1 MQNRRLYFIIILYTR
16 YTKEYNRWGY
26 FPTLSGIRGNCNGYN
41 QIESQR
47 EDGYH
52 EVKMVMQMLR
62 LYDQIDIEKTQESG
76 IFVRSNLSFLPTDER
91 NIAYKAAKVMIDQF
105 GLEQGVIIRIEKHIP
120 VAAGMAGGS
129 TDCAAVLYGMNKLF
143 GLRLNQK
150 KLRELGVKLG
160 ADVPYCLMRQTA
172 LSEGIGEILTPISPL
187 QDCPI
192 LIAKP
197 SVSVSTRHVYEHLKL
212 DEQTM
217 HPDIDGIV
225 TALADGDLYGV
236 TDRMANVLE
245 TVTVPEHPVIDEIKK
260 QMMASG
266 AVNALMSG
274 SGPTVF
280 GIFDDEEKAK
290 KACEDMKASGLAR
303 QIYLTRPFNQKIKD
317 TRKNKRKR

>member
-1 MQNRRLYFIIILYTR
+1 MDTIRLKARAKINLGLDVVRR
-16 YTKEYNRWGY
+16 
-26 FPTLSGIRGNCNGYN
+26 
-41 QIESQR
+41 R

-290 KACEDMKASGLAR
+290 KACEDMKASRLAR

>member
-1 MQNRRLYFIIILYTR
+1 MDTIRLKARAKINLGLDVVRR
-16 YTKEYNRWGY
+16 
-26 FPTLSGIRGNCNGYN
+26 
-41 QIESQR
+41 R

-160 ADVPYCLMRQTA
+160 ADVPYCLMRQAA

>member
-1 MQNRRLYFIIILYTR
+1 
-16 YTKEYNRWGY
+16 
-26 FPTLSGIRGNCNGYN
+26 
-41 QIESQR
+41 
-47 EDGYH
+47 
-52 EVKMVMQMLR
+52 
-62 LYDQIDIEKTQESG
+62 
-76 IFVRSNLSFLPTDER
+76 
-91 NIAYKAAKVMIDQF
+91 MIDQF

-143 GLRLNQK
+143 VLRLNQK
-150 KLRELGVKLG
+150 KLRALGVKLG
-160 ADVPYCLMRQTA
+160 EDVPYCLMRQTA

>member
-1 MQNRRLYFIIILYTR
+1 MDTIRLKARAKINLGLDVVRR
-16 YTKEYNRWGY
+16 
-26 FPTLSGIRGNCNGYN
+26 
-41 QIESQR
+41 R

-160 ADVPYCLMRQTA
+160 ADVPYCLMRQTT

-236 TDRMANVLE
+236 TDRMANVLD

>member
-1 MQNRRLYFIIILYTR
+1 MDTIRLKARAKINLGLDVVRR
-16 YTKEYNRWGY
+16 
-26 FPTLSGIRGNCNGYN
+26 
-41 QIESQR
+41 R

-76 IFVRSNLSFLPTDER
+76 ILVRSNLSFLPTDER

-150 KLRELGVKLG
+150 KLREIGVKLG

-172 LSEGIGEILTPISPL
+172 LSEGIGEILTPISPF

-197 SVSVSTRHVYEHLKL
+197 SISVSTRHVYEHLKL

>member
-1 MQNRRLYFIIILYTR
+1 MNTIRLKARAKINLGLDVVRR
-16 YTKEYNRWGY
+16 
-26 FPTLSGIRGNCNGYN
+26 
-41 QIESQR
+41 R

-52 EVKMVMQMLR
+52 EVKMVMQMLQ
-62 LYDQIDIEKTQESG
+62 LYDQINIKKIEEKG
-76 IFVRSNLSFLPTDER
+76 IDVRCNLSFLPTDER

-105 GLEQGVIIRIEKHIP
+105 DLKQGVQIQIEKHIP

-143 GLRLNQK
+143 GLRLSQK
-150 KLRELGVKLG
+150 RLREIGVKLG
-160 ADVPYCLMRQTA
+160 ADVPYCLMRRTA
-172 LSEGIGEILTPISPL
+172 LSEGIGEILTPVTPL

-197 SVSVSTRHVYEHLKL
+197 SISVSTRYVYEHLRL
-212 DEQTM
+212 DETTR

-225 TALADGDLYGV
+225 TALEQKDLYGV
-236 TDRMANVLE
+236 TSRLDNVLE
-245 TVTVPEHPVIDEIKK
+245 TVTIPDHPVIAKIQQ
-260 QMMASG
+260 QMMDSG

-280 GIFDDEEKAK
+280 GIFDDEEKAR
-290 KACEDMKASGLAR
+290 KAYEEMKASGLAR

>member
-1 MQNRRLYFIIILYTR
+1 MDTIRLKARAKINLGLDVVRR
-16 YTKEYNRWGY
+16 
-26 FPTLSGIRGNCNGYN
+26 
-41 QIESQR
+41 R